1 MHTIDVSSK
10 SSAPDNKI
18 ARLLDEYDLNDGFGA
33 ELEERWTR
41 SGESRSSLR
50 ELADRFNKELLEIEI
65 RRHDMRPLSG
75 EVDNMYN
82 LLTDDSVSVGDRVEA
97 RNRLE
102 RAGIDVEKLK
112 KDFVTYQAVR
122 SYLQNV
128 RGATYEST
136 EDSAD
141 TDAAVESIR
150 RLHSRVE
157 AVVNSNIEH
166 LRNNDEIAIGDP
178 QISVSVQVFCASCRS
193 QHSYDALLRRGECD
207 CE

>member
-1 MHTIDVSSK
+1 MYRIDVSSK
-10 SSAPDNKI
+10 SSAPNNKI
-18 ARLLDEYDLNDGFGA
+18 ARLLDEYDLNNGFGA

-50 ELADRFNKELLEIEI
+50 ELAEIFNKKLLETEI
-65 RRHDMRPLSG
+65 RRHDMSPLSG
-75 EVDNMYN
+75 EVDNIYT
-82 LLTDDSVSVGDRVEA
+82 LLTGESVSVGDRVEA

-102 RAGIDVEKLK
+102 RAGIDVGKLK

-166 LRNNDEIAIGDP
+166 LRQNDELTIGDP
-178 QISVSVQVFCASCRS
+178 QISVTVQVFCASCRS
-193 QHSYDALLRRGECD
+193 QHSYDELLKRGECD